1 MYMEKQIQETMR
13 IFREMSCSELIKD
26 DEVKQ
31 FKKITEILESLNNR
45 ENKMTKIL
53 DNLNGTDKDRG
64 IILDDLYKEILELR
78 DIVADKYI
86 RIGICLERV
95 E

>member
-1 MYMEKQIQETMR
+1 MYREDDIQKTMKL
-13 IFREMSCSELIKD
+13 FGEMSSSELIKD
-26 DEVKQ
+26 DEVK
-31 FKKITEILESLNNR
+31 KLNEIS
-45 ENKMTKIL
+45 KML
-53 DNLNGTDKDRG
+53 YS
-64 IILDDLYKEILELR
+64 LDDKKEQGQYLDEIYKEILIFR

>member
-1 MYMEKQIQETMR
+1 MYIEEEIQKTMKL
-13 IFREMSCSELIKD
+13 FNELSSSELMKD

-31 FKKITEILESLNNR
+31 LNKITEIIE
-45 ENKMTKIL
+45 KITTG
-53 DNLNGTDKDRG
+53 DTEQRV
-64 IILDDLYKEILELR
+64 ILDDLFKEILQFR
-78 DIVADKYI
+78 DVVADKYI